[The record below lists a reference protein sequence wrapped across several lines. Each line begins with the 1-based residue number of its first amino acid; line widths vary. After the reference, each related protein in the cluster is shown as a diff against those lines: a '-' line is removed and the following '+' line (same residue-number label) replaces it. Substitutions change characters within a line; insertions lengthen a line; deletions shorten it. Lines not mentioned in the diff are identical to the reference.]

1 VRDNFVKRS
10 FKNDFRIIFFVEKIG
25 FKRNYI
31 KRQGQGS
38 GASDWRYG
46 KMGCGDLLAVHLRKC
61 MLGKMKT

>member
-10 FKNDFRIIFFVEKIG
+10 FKNDFRIIFFAEKIG

-46 KMGCGDLLAVHLRKC
+46 KNGLW
-61 MLGKMKT
+61 